1 MAQIGFFDADRR
13 LDVLSAKGDPL
24 VKIKQVVPWDDFRL
38 DIEAVALTPEKD
50 KKSKAGRKPT
60 DCLILF
66 RMLILQALYN
76 LSDDQIEYQVR
87 DRLSFMRFLGLDFED
102 RVPDGTT
109 LWLFREKLTKAGLI
123 DDLFA
128 RFEQHLA
135 AKGYAAEGGQMIDAT
150 IVEVPIQR
158 NTREENK
165 EVKAGKTP
173 EAWEKKPAKNR
184 QKDTDA
190 RWTKK
195 RGKSF
200 YGYKNH
206 VNVDAKHKFIRA
218 YEVTDASVHDS
229 QVFDDLLD
237 GDTSRECYADSAYRS
252 EKTESELKERGITS
266 QICERGTRGHPLNEA
281 QKEAN
286 REKSKVRARAEHV
299 FGAQEMAPGGRL
311 VRTIGSA
318 RAKVKI
324 ALQNFCYNIK
334 RLVIVERMAAA

>member
-38 DIEAVALTPEKD
+38 DIEAVALTPETD

-102 RVPDGTT
+102 SVPDGTT

-184 QKDTDA
+184 QKDIDA

-237 GDTSRECYADSAYRS
+237 GDTSRDCYADSAYRS

-266 QICERGTRGHPLNEA
+266 QICERGTRGHPLNE
-281 QKEAN
+281 QPKEAN